1 MLVNRDI
8 STNNPMKIVAG
19 ILPGVGGVFF
29 LFYLLCISAETLLF
43 FVSVKMVGQLEEPT
57 GDPATVAPNSQGS

>member
-8 STNNPMKIVAG
+8 STNKPMKIVAG

-29 LFYLLCISAETLLF
+29 SFYLLCISTETILF
-43 FVSVKMVGQLEEPT
+43 FVSVEMVGQLEEPK
-57 GDPATVAPNSQGS
+57 GDPATVASNPQGS